1 VRRSGRSDAARR
13 PRARSDKSR
22 TRRAEP
28 SHVRE
33 RDDANTHEAPPA
45 PPLLTSRQRK
55 SLRGQ
60 AHRLEPVVLVGQAGL
75 TDAVVHAVDVALTT
89 HELVK
94 VRLREPEDKHAAADE
109 LAERSHAALCGLVG
123 HTVIL
128 FRPHPERPRIV
139 P

>member
-1 VRRSGRSDAARR
+1 MRRPVRSPGPRRARAASDGGRARRAARSDARG
-13 PRARSDKSR
+13 P
-22 TRRAEP
+22 E
-28 SHVRE
+28 
-33 RDDANTHEAPPA
+33 DANARDAPPA
-45 PPLLTSRQRK
+45 PPVLTSRQRK

-60 AHRLEPVVLVGQAGL
+60 AHRLEPVVLVGQAGV
-75 TDAVVHAVDVALTT
+75 TDAVVRAVGDALTT

-94 VRLREPEDKHAAADE
+94 VRLREPEDKRAAADE
-109 LAERSHAALCGLVG
+109 LAERSGAALCGLVG